1 MAIQQQSFKHMAG
14 DTVLGKKL
22 CVATA
27 ILFLL
32 LGAACSKKIET
43 IAPPLPD
50 TSAIEVPMRDDP
62 QQNGIDIPDWHQ
74 NGYKI
79 HALARYE
86 LKARVLSV
94 ETYHSDRESDLS
106 PVDFAL
112 GWGPMSDEELLKRI
126 DISQGHRWYHWHA
139 DSLPMSVADIE
150 SHSANTHIVPATKE
164 VEKIALEAK
173 KHDIVKMRGYLIR
186 VDAKDG
192 WHWVSSLSR
201 TDTGAG
207 SCELFWVEKI
217 DIE

>member
-1 MAIQQQSFKHMAG
+1 M
-14 DTVLGKKL
+14 LGKKL
-22 CVATA
+22 RLAAV
-27 ILFLL
+27 IVSLL
-32 LGAACSKKIET
+32 VVTACSKKIDT
-43 IAPPLPD
+43 KDPPLLD
-50 TSAIEVPMRDDP
+50 TSAIEVPMRGDP
-62 QQNGIDIPDWHQ
+62 QQNSTDIPDWYQ

-79 HALARYE
+79 HALAHYE
-86 LKARVLSV
+86 LKARILSV

-112 GWGPMSDEELLKRI
+112 GWGPMSDGALLKRI

-139 DSLPMSVADIE
+139 DSLPMSMADIG

-164 VEKIALEAK
+164 VERTALEAQK
-173 KHDIVKMRGYLIR
+173 NDVVKMRGYLIR

-217 DIE
+217 DME